1 MTLRID
7 HVVIQAGLDLD
18 QAEARYR
25 RLGFQLTDR
34 GHHSL
39 GSSNHLAIFGD
50 DYLELIGVEPSK
62 ADIPGARWEH
72 PLGLAGL
79 VFKTA
84 SADATWKDLAG
95 RDVAL
100 EGDAPRDFHRPVTA
114 GGKALGDARFR
125 TLRIR
130 ADRIP
135 NGRVFFCQH
144 ETPELVWRP
153 EWQQHPN
160 GALGIAEYV
169 YVTEDPAAS
178 ARLLEQAFGPKAV
191 QEVQDGV
198 AVAAGRAS
206 VLFLT
211 AAGIQVSFGVDAEP
225 LLAGGERA
233 AALTLRT
240 DALARVQDV
249 LKAAGVS
256 HQAHKSRIV
265 VPPLETGGLIL
276 AFVAP

>member
-7 HVVIQAGLDLD
+7 HVVIQTGGDLDL
-18 QAEARYR
+18 AEARYR

-50 DYLELIGVEPSK
+50 DYLELIGVEPAK
-62 ADIPGARWEH
+62 ADIAGARWEH
-72 PLGLAGL
+72 PPGLAGL

-84 SADATWKDLAG
+84 NADATWKDLAN
-95 RDVAL
+95 RDVPL
-100 EGDAPRDFHRPVTA
+100 EGEAPRAFHRPVTA
-114 GGKALGDARFR
+114 GGNALGDARFR

-153 EWQQHPN
+153 EWQHHPN
-160 GALGIAEYV
+160 GVTGIAEYV
-169 YVTEDPAAS
+169 YVTAEPAAS
-178 ARLLEQAFGPKAV
+178 ARLLEQAFGPGAA
-191 QEVQDGV
+191 QQVQDGV

-206 VLFLT
+206 VLYLT
-211 AAGIQVSFGVDAEP
+211 PTGVQARFGVDAAP
-225 LLAGGERA
+225 LIAGGERA

-240 DALARVQDV
+240 DALARVAQV
-249 LKAAGVS
+249 LEGAGVA
-256 HQAHKSRIV
+256 HHVHKSRIV
-265 VPPLETGGLIL
+265 VPPAETGGLIL
-276 AFVAP
+276 AFAES